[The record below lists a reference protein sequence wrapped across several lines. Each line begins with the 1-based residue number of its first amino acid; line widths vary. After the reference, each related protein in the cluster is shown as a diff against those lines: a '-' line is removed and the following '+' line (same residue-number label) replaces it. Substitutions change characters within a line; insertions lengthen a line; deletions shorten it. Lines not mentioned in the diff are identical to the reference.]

1 MPTFSRDEASI
12 AYGDTG
18 APHGRPD
25 APTIVFGHG
34 LLFSGWMFR
43 RQIDALRD
51 DYRCVT
57 IDWRGQGQ
65 SPPARTGYDMDTLTD
80 DAVGLLDRLGTAP
93 VHWVGLSMGGFVGMR
108 IAARRPALVR
118 SLVLLNTSA
127 DREPLRSAVQ
137 DLLLAQLYR
146 WAGIAPVQHVVENIL
161 FGAAF
166 RNAPEGRGVIDEWVT
181 KLAENDRGGIAAAV
195 ISVLTRK
202 AVSHE
207 LCRITAPTLVI
218 AGEHDKAIP
227 VLRGRRIAQAIAG
240 ARFELLPRVGHSSTL
255 EQPEIVTA
263 LIRNFLAEH

>member
-1 MPTFSRDEASI
+1 L
-12 AYGDTG
+12 
-18 APHGRPD
+18 
-25 APTIVFGHG
+25 FG
-34 LLFSGWMFR
+34 GWMFR

-51 DYRCVT
+51 DYRCIA
-57 IDWRGQGQ
+57 IDWRGQGK
-65 SPPARTGYDMDTLTD
+65 SPRARAGYDMDTLSH
-80 DAVGLLDRLGTAP
+80 DAVGLIDSLGTAP

-108 IAARRPALVR
+108 IAARRPSSIR

-146 WAGIAPVQHVVENIL
+146 WAGIAPLQRQVENIL

-166 RNAPEGRGVIDEWVT
+166 RNAPDGRRVIDEWAM
-181 KLAENDRGGIAAAV
+181 KLAENDRRGMAEAV
-195 ISVLTRK
+195 IGVLTRK

-218 AGEHDKAIP
+218 AGEQDKAIP

-240 ARFELLPRVGHSSTL
+240 ARFELVPLAGHSSTL
-255 EQPEIVTA
+255 EQPAIVTA

>member
-12 AYGDTG
+12 AYDDTG

-65 SPPARTGYDMDTLTD
+65 SPHARAGYDMDTLTD
-80 DAVGLLDRLGTAP
+80 DAVGLIDRLGTAP

-108 IAARRPALVR
+108 IAARRPASIR

-146 WAGIAPVQHVVENIL
+146 WAGIALVQRQVENIL

-166 RNAPEGRGVIDEWVT
+166 RNAPEGRRLIDEWVM
-181 KLAENDRGGIAAAV
+181 KLAEIDRRGIAAAV
-195 ISVLTRK
+195 TGVLTRK

-227 VLRGRRIAQAIAG
+227 VVRGRRIAQAIAG
-240 ARFELLPRVGHSSTL
+240 ARFEIVPRAGHSSTL